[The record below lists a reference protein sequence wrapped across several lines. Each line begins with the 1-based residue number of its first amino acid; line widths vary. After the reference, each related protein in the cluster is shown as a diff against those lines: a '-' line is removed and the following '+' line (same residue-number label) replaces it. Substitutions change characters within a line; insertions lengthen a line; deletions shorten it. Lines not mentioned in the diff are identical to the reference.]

1 MAATT
6 PDGLRYP
13 LPSDNP
19 NVPRD
24 IAYLA
29 ADTQAALA
37 GKASAADVAALQS
50 QDTPF
55 GQVVYPASALSPA
68 TGWLGLA
75 PSSTTLLNGMRF
87 EGGGFKVPETGMY
100 AVVCVIRYWGLDVDA
115 GGSAEIGTKGGTM
128 VSGSLARPVGPT
140 LIAQSVAWAAVGL
153 NAASDHIV
161 PRYSIGPKGA
171 MDWARFTI
179 YRLTKTT

>member
-1 MAATT
+1 MPALT
-6 PDGLRYP
+6 PNGYP
-13 LPSDNP
+13 YHTGGDH
-19 NVPRD
+19 PRIYPQTSED
-24 IAYLA
+24 LA
-29 ADTQAALA
+29 RAID
-37 GKASAADVAALQS
+37 ADVAALQS

-55 GQVVYPASALSPA
+55 GQVVYPASALTPG

-75 PSSTTLLNGMRF
+75 PSSTTLLNGITF
-87 EGGGFKVPETGMY
+87 DSGGFKVPATGMY

-115 GGSAEIGTKGGTM
+115 GGSAEIGTKGGTL
-128 VSGSLARPVGPT
+128 VPGSLARPAGPT
-140 LIAQSVAWAAVGL
+140 LIAHSVASGAVGL
-153 NAASDHIV
+153 TPASDHIV